1 MGIGTIIAAAA
12 LGTSVA
18 GTVGSARA
26 AKQAGAAQQQQYN
39 AQAAQAQM
47 QGRSQAIAYRQQ
59 GADVL
64 RSLNE
69 TLAAT
74 IAIAGAG
81 NIDPTSGSARVL
93 QEYARAEAASEFGT
107 AQENAILATAGATA
121 QAGIYRQAGS
131 SAMSAG
137 VMQGNSIMFGGLGRA
152 LSLMPTFNPFQAQQG
167 NPIYQ
172 GGPARSR

>member
-1 MGIGTIIAAAA
+1 MGLVSAGIGIIGAISGRNAAR
-12 LGTSVA
+12 SA
-18 GTVGSARA
+18 GR
-26 AKQAGAAQQQQYN
+26 AQQAQYN
-39 AQAAQAQM
+39 AQAAQTQM

-74 IAIAGAG
+74 IAMAGAG

-93 QEYARAEAASEFGT
+93 QEYARAEASSEFGT
-107 AQENAILATAGATA
+107 AQDNAILATAGAAA

-131 SAMSAG
+131 SAMSGAIA
-137 VMQGNSIMFGGLGRA
+137 QGNSMLFTGLSRS

-172 GGPARSR
+172 GGPARSY